1 MQGKRWGRVER
12 EGEGAAAVVVMV
24 VVVVVA
30 AVVGGNGGGGGSCC
44 AVLLLQRRR
53 TSDLRRL
60 SIYGCSRPCSFFAAA
75 VEETSN

>member
-1 MQGKRWGRVER
+1 MLL
-12 EGEGAAAVVVMV
+12 
-24 VVVVVA
+24 
-30 AVVGGNGGGGGSCC
+30 
-44 AVLLLQRRR
+44 LLLQRRR